1 MSAGSLALVIE
12 GVGGAATAGGAYPG
26 CWRWTWG
33 AAAPSWDSGA
43 LYRGGLTGYPSQVET
58 SVDLLGGRA
67 TQGALRVRLA
77 QSAPVLA
84 ALHTLTPARAALATE
99 AVTAS
104 ATQVKLNAA
113 GLAASVIHWGR
124 EAIRLGSESTSGG
137 VTTYSGCTRGHLATT
152 AAAHDPVT
160 DPEVFGEIASQTLSG
175 RLAYLLW
182 VPEGATSYAGE
193 VALYTG
199 ALREVHYAGAELE
212 VELATALDLIEG
224 ARLCQSPWVAT
235 GGYGPRDIAYRLP
248 AAGDSSDRRATV
260 RAGDALV
267 IAPWRLL
274 GGGAAAQV
282 SISRGLRVPGSPG
295 VPADLAADTT
305 LREVILVAAGAPPL
319 SSGVTLS
326 TDLGELVV
334 QLLTGAGGVA
344 ELPAVLPAA
353 LVDSDQIQAAA
364 RAVGA
369 RVEELVIGLDGPEPL
384 ADLLARLLAPW
395 GLALVP
401 GAAGKLQLASY
412 AESVA
417 YGDARAQINASDIH
431 TIGAVGRRRLPS
443 VGDRAVVTYGGDGAR
458 LLPGGPPTLTAEGA
472 YARARAPLGSP
483 GASLEVDAG
492 ALRDPGLA
500 AALGAALVARLHIA
514 APEIEIGVD
523 PSTAPALGAVVEV
536 THPALPGDGA
546 SGVTAARAL
555 VTGRRDSYRA
565 GEQGGAVARLR
576 LQMVGL
582 ARRRAGWLA
591 PVCEVVSWNGGTN
604 TLTVTSYHA
613 DPDALPASDWAALE
627 VGDALQLCAADW
639 SLRSRPLVIAALPG
653 AGQIVLSGAPAA
665 TPAAGD
671 LVRVDVYAGATAA
684 QIARW
689 AWLSDDDGELS
700 SDPALAYTWEG

>member
-1 MSAGSLALVIE
+1 MNGRLAFIIE
-12 GVGGAATAGGAYPG
+12 GIGGNALSGGAYPG

-33 AAAPSWDSGA
+33 DAAPSWDSA
-43 LYRGGLTGYPSQVET
+43 SLYRGGLTGYPAQVE
-58 SVDLLGGRA
+58 SAVDLLAGRA
-67 TQGALRVRLA
+67 TQGALRLRLA
-77 QSAPVLA
+77 QSAAVLS
-84 ALHTLTPARAALATE
+84 ALHTLTPARLGLATE

-104 ATQVKLNAA
+104 GTTVKLTVS
-113 GLAASVIHWGR
+113 GLGGSTIHWGR
-124 EAIRLGSESTSGG
+124 EAIRLGSESTAGG
-137 VTTYSGCTRGHLATT
+137 VTTYAGCTRGHLATT

-160 DPEVFGEIASQTLSG
+160 DPEVFASISAQTLSG
-175 RLAYLLW
+175 RLAWLLYTPDSASAYTGET
-182 VPEGATSYAGE
+182 VLYAG
-193 VALYTG
+193 V
-199 ALREVHYAGAELE
+199 LREVHYAGAELE
-212 VELATALDLIEG
+212 VELATALELVEG

-235 GGYGPRDIAYRLP
+235 GGYGPRDIAYRDP
-248 AAGDSSDRRATV
+248 AAGNSSDRRCTV

-267 IAPWRLL
+267 IAPWVPL
-274 GGGAAAQV
+274 GGGAASKV
-282 SISRGLRVPGSPG
+282 NISRGLRVPGSPA

-305 LREVILVAAGAPPL
+305 LREVILVAAGAPTL
-319 SSGVTLS
+319 ASGVTLS

-334 QLLTGAGGVA
+334 QLLTGAGGVD

-353 LVDSDQIQAAA
+353 LVDSDQIEIAA

-369 RVEELVIGLDGPEPL
+369 RVDELVIGLDGPEPL

-627 VGDALQLCAADW
+627 VGDALQLCDSTWA
-639 SLRSRPLVIAALPG
+639 LRDRPLEIASLPS
-653 AGQIVLSGAPAA
+653 AGQIVLTGAPSV

-671 LVRVDVYAGATAA
+671 LVRVDVYAGATAD

-689 AWLSDDDGELS
+689 AWISDADGELA
-700 SDPALAYTWEG
+700 SDPTNAYTWEG